1 MDKRFLETYKEK
13 GKGETRKFLDDLKRG
28 KFKAKDRYPSQ
39 SRLRLNEPYT
49 YSIPFEP
56 IWPLIPL
63 YGTTI
68 IKLHPIAERTK
79 FERSHGFNIEDIPRL
94 VELAKETKKV
104 QFLVFGDPTK
114 FEGINFLEQIFNEL
128 EPPIG
133 AFILP
138 DINQDDVKEFQILS
152 NYHGFSKVCD
162 EIFAAHGIRAEPWY
176 LSVQY
181 AVLKY
186 LEFRELADDIKFSIT
201 NKQYGQALKLMR
213 VAKEFLL
220 DPYLDPLKPIL
231 SKRRDI
237 TQLKEEF
244 LKRFNMQPAKF
255 EFPYE
260 VGRFLN
266 DKLKLIVPKNID
278 GALEV
283 SEVYDLHELRKVMN
297 ALDESIK
304 REAAESLIEKSR
316 EISMIFEDVWAKTDR
331 LRKKEKSIQK
341 YGVSVGIATIGS
353 IASLPLSS
361 FMGLLAG
368 LGFTV
373 ADKFLG
379 EKVSQAIS
387 EKILKWTTS
396 SHMVHLYDFKKK
408 YGLFK

>member
-13 GKGETRKFLDDLKRG
+13 GWGETRKFLDDFKRG
-28 KFKAKDRYPSQ
+28 KFKAKDRYPPQ

-56 IWPLIPL
+56 IWPLIPF

-68 IKLHPIAERTK
+68 IKLHPIAEKTK

-114 FEGINFLEQIFNEL
+114 FEGINFLEQIFDEL

-176 LSVQY
+176 LSIEY

-186 LEFRELADDIKFSIT
+186 LGFRELADDVLFSIT
-201 NKQYGQALKLMR
+201 NKQYGQALKLIR

-220 DPYLDPLKPIL
+220 DPYLDPLKPIV

-237 TQLKEEF
+237 TQPKEEF

-255 EFPYE
+255 EFPFE

-266 DKLKLIVPKNID
+266 DKLTLIVPKNID
-278 GALEV
+278 GVLEV

-304 REAAESLIEKSR
+304 REAAESAIEKSR

-331 LRKKEKSIQK
+331 LRKKEKYIQK
-341 YGVSVGIATIGS
+341 YGVSVGVAAIGS
-353 IASLPLSS
+353 IASLPLGS

-387 EKILKWTTS
+387 EKILKWTTP
-396 SHMVHLYDFKKK
+396 SHMVHLYDFKRK

>member
-283 SEVYDLHELRKVMN
+283 SEVYDLYELRKVMN